1 MADEPVTPTYVA
13 DALGKTFNAVKK
25 TMWEMST
32 DGQLS
37 STGSGRYTVVTA
49 NPGNPHKAGT
59 SKPVTEVTVVTYPN
73 HPYRL
78 EQEEEARVLTV
89 LA

>member
-1 MADEPVTPTYVA
+1 VA

-37 STGSGRYTVVTA
+37 STSSGRY
-49 NPGNPHKAGT
+49 
-59 SKPVTEVTVVTYPN
+59 TVVTYPN

-78 EQEEEARVLTV
+78 EQEEEA
-89 LA
+89 

>member
-37 STGSGRYTVVTA
+37 STGSGRYTVF
-49 NPGNPHKAGT
+49 
-59 SKPVTEVTVVTYPN
+59 TYPN